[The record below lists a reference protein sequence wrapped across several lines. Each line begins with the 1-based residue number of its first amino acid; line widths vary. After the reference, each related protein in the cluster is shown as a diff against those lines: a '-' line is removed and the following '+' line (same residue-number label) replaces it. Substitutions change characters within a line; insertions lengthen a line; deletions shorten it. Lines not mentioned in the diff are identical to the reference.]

1 MPSKKKKYNARFPAV
16 STKIINESGCELFVE
31 SLLTKSAQ
39 ITQTRNAK
47 TLTPSH
53 MKQCI
58 LSESRFDF
66 LKDLVKNIPDATT
79 QEDSEMLPLEI
90 PDYPSEPQNLSMS
103 APVEPAPVPI
113 EAQIDTDL
121 ALKLSRD
128 ITPQMGLNLVNRP
141 TPKLDF
147 TPNFYTEQGT
157 SSKATTVIQ
166 YGSPARKPSNTP
178 KIDFSIKSLV
188 QKDTEDSVEPKI
200 HIDLT
205 NIIRQ
210 PCSDV
215 PPLIPIARGNLYTHQ
230 NNSDNLCID
239 EDYDN

>member
-1 MPSKKKKYNARFPAV
+1 
-16 STKIINESGCELFVE
+16 
-31 SLLTKSAQ
+31 
-39 ITQTRNAK
+39 
-47 TLTPSH
+47 

-66 LKDLVKNIPDATT
+66 LKDLVKNIPDATA

-90 PDYPSEPQNLSMS
+90 PDYPSEPQNLSIS
-103 APVEPAPVPI
+103 APMDPEPVPV
-113 EAQIDTDL
+113 EAQIDPDL

-128 ITPQMGLNLVNRP
+128 ITPQLGLSMVNSP
-141 TPKLDF
+141 TTPKLDF
-147 TPNFYTEQGT
+147 APNFYTEQGS

-166 YGSPARKPSNTP
+166 YGSPARKTSDAP

-188 QKDTEDSVEPKI
+188 QKDESSVEPKI

-210 PCSDV
+210 PCNDV
-215 PPLIPIARGNLYTHQ
+215 PPLIPIARTNLYTHQ
-230 NNSDNLCID
+230 TNSDNLCID